1 MMFWMLITARHFFPI
16 CGRDAINPTKMPN
29 FDPFLMT
36 VWKAKRS

>member
-16 CGRDAINPTKMPN
+16 SGRDAINPTKMPN

-36 VWKAKRS
+36 V